1 MASKKKNLAPGEMRP
16 LSALSKSKSSDSK
29 KKTAP
34 ARVPEPPKYPQYNF
48 INVQADPKDIRDP
61 LREKGVQ
68 AAVESVPQQMAPISE
83 RKIAEPERSEHIERH
98 VQQEPERKKPMEEM
112 VIEIP
117 LSQPAPAAEPMVQ
130 EVKKPEAPERPAE
143 VKHEVRSEPVQP
155 EKPETQR
162 TPVQEERAAV
172 QPQVHKVKPR
182 PIRQSDYE
190 TIREMK
196 APPRKRGESA
206 PDLTDKAARDAF
218 FSKYASAPVK
228 KTPERSPELEAA
240 MKKPEPK
247 EDSERRVNPFFRYGG
262 RPVISHLKEEPAEEL
277 PVQEEITAPAAED
290 ISEPYTEEAPQE
302 MLDNIEEAMR
312 LQREEREEA
321 LRDPKAEEME
331 KAKAKSQKIRTIG
344 LAGLAAVCGVFLLFG
359 ERSTFSAE
367 ENRKL
372 AEKPEF
378 SMQSY
383 LNGEFTSGL
392 SAYYNDTVP
401 MRSTFKRA
409 IASMEN
415 WKGVRGDDEENIE
428 FFGNVAV
435 QEQAE
440 VPDATEAPLVTTAA
454 DMSAV
459 AGSLVSTDVTAA
471 TEITTTTEP
480 EEYEP
485 PVEVGDSIIIHK
497 KRAISF
503 YGGLPSIAEDYA
515 EVLMDFKLALP
526 HVKVYSLIAP
536 TSVSFYLPEEYK
548 DYTASEKD
556 NIDYANSL
564 FEGNGVTP
572 VDAYSALEAHKD
584 EAIYARTDHHWL
596 PLGAYYAA
604 EEFAKTA
611 GVPFTNISDMDTDTR
626 DDYVGS
632 MYTYT
637 SSTIL
642 SENPEEFTYYM
653 PRNEYTTEYYN
664 EYFGFNYEGELFM
677 DMTYYSPVNYYLV
690 FMGGDDKIVHISTDV
705 DNDRTLVIFKDSY
718 GNAMVPCLVGSFEE
732 IYVCDIRYFYL
743 NAADF
748 CRDVGCTDL
757 LFAMNSFSATGGNQK
772 RIDEILYYY

>member
-1 MASKKKNLAPGEMRP
+1 MASKKKSFASGEMRP
-16 LSALSKSKSSDSK
+16 LSALAKGSGSDSK
-29 KKTAP
+29 KKSAP
-34 ARVPEPPKYPQYNF
+34 MRVPEPPKYPQYNF
-48 INVQADPKDIRDP
+48 INVQNDPKDILDP
-61 LREKGVQ
+61 LREGGAGEV
-68 AAVESVPQQMAPISE
+68 AAEFQQMKPLGSLSAAAP
-83 RKIAEPERSEHIERH
+83 RKEQPAQTES
-98 VQQEPERKKPMEEM
+98 ERKKPMEEI
-112 VIEIP
+112 VIDIP
-117 LSQPAPAAEPMVQ
+117 LSPAAAEPAYAEPVRNAAP
-130 EVKKPEAPERPAE
+130 KKPAEPVKPAE
-143 VKHEVRSEPVQP
+143 AAPVQKP
-155 EKPETQR
+155 AEPAEKPETMR
-162 TPVQEERAAV
+162 TPVQEEKPDV
-172 QPQVHKVKPR
+172 QPAPHKVKPR
-182 PIRQSDYE
+182 PIRQAEYE
-190 TIREMK
+190 TIREVK
-196 APPRKRGESA
+196 AAPRKRGEKA

-218 FSKYASAPVK
+218 FLKYGSVPVRK
-228 KTPERSPELEAA
+228 NPSYSPELEAA
-240 MKKPEPK
+240 MSQPEPA
-247 EDSERRVNPFFRYGG
+247 EEQSRRVNPFFRYGG
-262 RPVISHLKEEPAEEL
+262 KTVISHLKEEPAEE
-277 PVQEEITAPAAED
+277 PETVEAPED
-290 ISEPYTEEAPQE
+290 ISAEEPYTEEAPKE
-302 MLDNIEEAMR
+302 MLDIIEETMR
-312 LQREEREEA
+312 QQREEREEA
-321 LRDPKAEEME
+321 QRDPEAEAME
-331 KAKAKSQKIRTIG
+331 KARSMSHKVRTIG
-344 LAGLAAVCGVFLLFG
+344 LMGLIAVCGLFLLLG
-359 ERSTFSAE
+359 ERSTFSSE

-372 AEKPEF
+372 AEKPEL
-378 SMQSY
+378 SLQSY

-415 WKGVRGDDEENIE
+415 WKGVHGDDEENIE
-428 FFGNVAV
+428 FFGDVAV
-435 QEQAE
+435 REQAE
-440 VPDATEAPLVTTAA
+440 VQTEAATDAPLVTTMA

-459 AGSLVSTDVTAA
+459 AGSLVSTDVTTA
-471 TEITTTTEP
+471 TEVTTTTEP

-485 PVEVGDSIIIHK
+485 PVEVGGSIIIHK
-497 KRAISF
+497 KRAINF
-503 YGGLPSIAEDYA
+503 YGGLPSIAEEYA
-515 EVLMDFKLALP
+515 DVLKDFKLALP
-526 HVKVYSLIAP
+526 RVKVYSLIAP
-536 TSVSFYLPEEYK
+536 TAVSFYLPEEYE

-556 NIDYANSL
+556 NIDYVAEL

-572 VDAYSALEAHKD
+572 VDAYSVLEAHKD

-611 GVPFTNISDMDTDTR
+611 GVPFNDISDMDSETR

-664 EYFGFNYEGELFM
+664 EYFGFDYEGDLFM

-748 CRDVGCTDL
+748 CKDVGCTDL
-757 LFAMNSFSATGGNQK
+757 LFAMNSFSATGGNQN
-772 RIDEILYYY
+772 RIEEILYYY

>member
-16 LSALSKSKSSDSK
+16 LSALSKSKGSDSK
-29 KKTAP
+29 KKSAP

-48 INVQADPKDIRDP
+48 INVQADPKDIPDP
-61 LREKGVQ
+61 LRDRGVQ
-68 AAVESVPQQMAPISE
+68 AAVESVPQQMSPVSE
-83 RKIAEPERSEHIERH
+83 IRPAEPERR
-98 VQQEPERKKPMEEM
+98 VQQEPERKKQMEEM
-112 VIEIP
+112 ILEIP
-117 LSQPAPAAEPMVQ
+117 LSQPVKPAEPMVQ
-130 EVKKPEAPERPAE
+130 EIKKPEAPERP
-143 VKHEVRSEPVQP
+143 SMPVQP
-155 EKPETQR
+155 PKAVFTKTSAASEEKPETQR
-162 TPVQEERAAV
+162 TPVQEEK
-172 QPQVHKVKPR
+172 PQVHKVKPR
-182 PIRQSDYE
+182 PIRQSEYE
-190 TIREMK
+190 AIREIK
-196 APPRKRGESA
+196 AAPRKRGEKA
-206 PDLTDKAARDAF
+206 PDLTDKAARDAY

-228 KTPERSPELEAA
+228 KAPVRSPELEAA
-240 MKKPEPK
+240 MNH
-247 EDSERRVNPFFRYGG
+247 SEQNEEQGRRVNPFFRYGG
-262 RPVISHLKEEPAEEL
+262 RPVISHLKEEPAEEV
-277 PVQEEITAPAAED
+277 PAAEEIIIAPAEED

-312 LQREEREEA
+312 LQREEREAA
-321 LRDPKAEEME
+321 LHDPKAEEME
-331 KAKAKSQKIRTIG
+331 AAKVKSYKIRTIG
-344 LAGLAAVCGVFLLFG
+344 LAGLAAVCSVFLLFG

-378 SMQSY
+378 SLQSY
-383 LNGEFTSGL
+383 LSGEFTSGL

-440 VPDATEAPLVTTAA
+440 VPDATEAPLVTTIA

-459 AGSLVSTDVTAA
+459 AGNLVSTDVTTAA
-471 TEITTTTEP
+471 EVTTTTEP

-503 YGGLPSIAEDYA
+503 YGGLSGIAEEYA
-515 EVLMDFKLALP
+515 DVLKDFKLALP

-536 TSVSFYLPEEYK
+536 TAVSFYLPEEYK

-564 FEGNGVTP
+564 FEGKGVTP
-572 VDAYSALEAHKD
+572 VDAYSVLEAHKD

-611 GVPFTNISDMDTDTR
+611 GVPFNDISDMDTDTR

-664 EYFGFNYEGELFM
+664 EYFGFDYEGELFM
-677 DMTYYSPVNYYLV
+677 DMTNYSPVNYYLV

-718 GNAMVPCLVGSFEE
+718 GNAMVPCLVGSFSE

-748 CRDVGCTDL
+748 CREVGCTDL
-757 LFAMNSFSATGGNQK
+757 LFAMNSFSATGGNQD
-772 RIDEILYYY
+772 RIEEILYYY